1 MVGLLSFRDMIPE
14 AQSLLDLEPEE
25 FAAYLLEFLN
35 QSESDINTRS
45 ALNRH
50 NIGLPHY
57 TEGYPPE
64 LRGSISQAFME
75 AWMFLEREGFIAPQP
90 GDDDR
95 YFITRRGKQLGQ
107 RADFAAFQK
116 RSLLPRGTLHP
127 RISEKVWAT
136 YLRSDY
142 DTAVFQAFK
151 EVEVAVREASGRS
164 ATDIGVQLMREA
176 FHPDTGALTDSNL
189 PAAERQAMSQLFA
202 GAIGVY
208 KNPSS
213 HRDLG
218 LEDAEAVAEI
228 LAFASHLLRIVDIA
242 HQRRGS

>member
-1 MVGLLSFRDMIPE
+1 MPRLLNLWDMIPDAE
-14 AQSLLDLEPEE
+14 TVLKLEPEE

-35 QSESDINTRS
+35 EGAGDINTRS

-50 NIGLPHY
+50 NIGLPHFA
-57 TEGYPPE
+57 EGYP
-64 LRGSISQAFME
+64 RQFQKQISQAIME
-75 AWMFLEREGFIAPQP
+75 AWMFLEREGFIAPEP
-90 GDDDR
+90 GGDDW
-95 YFITRRGKQLGQ
+95 YFITRRGKRLAN
-107 RADFAAFQK
+107 RADFAAFQR

-151 EVEVAVREASGRS
+151 EIEVAVREASGLD

-176 FHPDTGALTDSNL
+176 FHPDTGPLTDNSL

-218 LEDAEAVAEI
+218 LDDPETVAEI
-228 LAFASHLLRIVDIA
+228 LAFGSHLLRIVDLA
-242 HQRRGS
+242 QTRKKT